1 MNTNLSESKVQVWTR
16 LDNCCSK
23 HKVIVAN
30 KADKIVMIFF
40 QAGEY
45 DLGVTKAYSWAP
57 QKGAVTQDTELGEG
71 GDC

>member
-1 MNTNLSESKVQVWTR
+1 
-16 LDNCCSK
+16 
-23 HKVIVAN
+23 
-30 KADKIVMIFF
+30 MIFF